1 MELDIYR
8 EANSIEVTE
17 SDLANY
23 KIIFGKAVKKLRL
36 LMRFSVEEVSEFSG
50 LTKNMV
56 TKLENGT
63 SSSEAFYNFAMQL
76 LGFYRENVY
85 KIFSEGELYLDWL
98 FIDGNLYKPKIL
110 KNYDRFLKFLDTKV
124 IFCSQHVNC
133 VEN

>member
-17 SDLANY
+17 SDLENY

-63 SSSEAFYNFAMQL
+63 SSPQAFYDFAMQL
-76 LGFYRENVY
+76 LDFYRENIY

-98 FIDGNLYKPKIL
+98 FIDGNLYKGKIL

-124 IFCSQHVNC
+124 IFCPQHVNC